1 MNFEFPQ
8 KITEDLIFSK
18 FPEET
23 IMEFYLHHPV
33 KKGLFCSPLR
43 VDKNP
48 TCSFFRNKSGKL
60 IFKDFAT
67 GQYLSC
73 INVVMTIYNCN
84 YYDALKII
92 ANDFGI
98 VKTRGLTKNKGKI
111 NMNATKIEDHEMA
124 KIQVEVQDFS
134 DLELKWWAKY
144 GITLK
149 KKKKFQVYSC
159 KHVFLNDQLIAKS
172 QQHCP
177 IYGYYGGTIKQDKQ
191 KFELWKCYFPKRKQ
205 YRFLGNYPAKKL
217 QGYDKLPKKGKFCVL
232 TKSLK
237 DSMCF
242 NTFGIPA
249 CAPNSETV
257 IPSETI
263 INDLL
268 SRFKYVFAL
277 WDNDETGVT
286 FLRKMKKMYPKLHCL
301 IIPRKLGAKDFSDL
315 RAKYGY
321 NQTKKF
327 IIQYLKE
334 WRKNRE
340 NQT

>member
-23 IMEFYLHHPV
+23 IMEFYLHRPV

-98 VKTRGLTKNKGKI
+98 VKIKDLTKNKGKI
-111 NMNATKIEDHEMA
+111 NLKTVKIEDHEMA
-124 KIQVEVQDFS
+124 KIQVEIQDFS

-144 GITLK
+144 GITLEIL
-149 KKKKFQVYSC
+149 KKFQVYSC

-191 KFELWKCYFPKRKQ
+191 KFELWRCYFPKREQ
-205 YRFLGNYPAKKL
+205 FRFVTNWPSKKI
-217 QGYDKLPKKGKFCVL
+217 QGFNQLPKKGKLLVI
-232 TKSLK
+232 TKSMK
-237 DSMCF
+237 DCLSMYSC
-242 NTFGIPA
+242 GITA
-249 CAPNSETV
+249 CAPCSENLFVTDKV
-257 IPSETI
+257 LE
-263 INDLL
+263 DLKK
-268 SRFKYVFAL
+268 RFKYIVVFY
-277 WDNDETGVT
+277 DNDLPGISNMIKIKEKHPELN
-286 FLRKMKKMYPKLHCL
+286 FFF
-301 IIPRKLGAKDFSDL
+301 IPRSYEAKDFSDFY
-315 RAKYGY
+315 AKYGR
-321 NQTKKF
+321 KKTLE
-327 IIQYLKE
+327 IIKHYISQLKLFG
-334 WRKNRE
+334 K
-340 NQT
+340 QF

>member
-8 KITEDLIFSK
+8 RITEDLIFSK
-18 FPEET
+18 FSEET
-23 IMEFYLHHPV
+23 IMEFYLHRPI

-43 VDKNP
+43 IDKNP

-73 INVVMTIYNCN
+73 INVVMTLYNCN
-84 YYDALKII
+84 YYDALKIV

-98 VKTRGLTKNKGKI
+98 VKARGLTKNKGKI
-111 NMNATKIEDHEMA
+111 NMKATKIENHEMA

-144 GITLK
+144 GITLEIL
-149 KKKKFQVYSC
+149 KKFQVYSC

-177 IYGYYGGTIKQDKQ
+177 IYGYYGGIIKQDKQ

-217 QGYDKLPKKGKFCVL
+217 QGYDKLPKKGKFCLL

-237 DSMCF
+237 DVMCAS
-242 NTFGIPA
+242 TFGIPA

-263 INDLL
+263 ISDLL

-277 WDNDETGVT
+277 WDSDETGVH
-286 FLRKMKKMYPKLHCL
+286 FLRKMKKMYPKLQCL

-321 NQTKKF
+321 KQTKQF

-334 WRKNRE
+334 WQKNRE
-340 NQT
+340 N

>member
-1 MNFEFPQ
+1 
-8 KITEDLIFSK
+8 
-18 FPEET
+18 
-23 IMEFYLHHPV
+23 MEFYLHRPI

-43 VDKNP
+43 IDKNP

-73 INVVMTIYNCN
+73 INVVMTLYNCN
-84 YYDALKII
+84 YYDALKIV

-98 VKTRGLTKNKGKI
+98 VKARGLTKNKGKI
-111 NMNATKIEDHEMA
+111 NMKATKIENHEMA

-144 GITLK
+144 GITLEIL
-149 KKKKFQVYSC
+149 KKFQVYSC

-177 IYGYYGGTIKQDKQ
+177 IYGYYGGIIKQDKQ

-217 QGYDKLPKKGKFCVL
+217 QGYDKLPKKGKFCLL

-237 DSMCF
+237 DVMCAS
-242 NTFGIPA
+242 TFGIPA

-263 INDLL
+263 ISDLL

-277 WDNDETGVT
+277 WDSDETGVH
-286 FLRKMKKMYPKLHCL
+286 FLRKMKKMYPKLQCL

-321 NQTKKF
+321 KQTKQF

-334 WRKNRE
+334 WQKNRE